1 MTERRSLS
9 QRLLGGGQTSSLSQ
23 RQQQVLRY
31 IIGRKNEGAP
41 LQEVLQEQYVLRNC
55 SARR

>member
-9 QRLLGGGQTSSLSQ
+9 QRLSGGRETSSLPQ

-41 LQEVLQEQYVLRNC
+41 LQEVLQEQYVLRN
-55 SARR
+55 